1 MLYPKEV
8 GYIPSKTPILHRTVH
23 KSKCLSLN
31 EKVGVIYAV
40 LVEHEYQAY
49 VAKQYR
55 VKPTVVSVLVNKVKK
70 NKNFL

>member
-40 LVEHEYQAY
+40 LVEHEYQAF

-55 VKPTVVSVLVNKVKK
+55 VKPTVVSVLVNKAKK